1 MLREVLLMLS
11 GVEFYEKLSSLECVL
26 VDVKVI
32 AESWEDLV
40 WDFALS
46 KLLCLRCCSIEQLC
60 NES

>member
-1 MLREVLLMLS
+1 MLS

-46 KLLCLRCCSIEQLC
+46 KLLCLRCCSIELLC
-60 NES
+60 YES